1 MKQTMFADEFIK
13 KIADYKGCFIAALIS
28 YCFVYGFELTHF
40 TLSID
45 EEFRDNFLQTL
56 MLGRWGH
63 AFLRHYVL
71 PEPFVPFFTTA
82 LSILFLTASAFISA
96 IYLKLNKTQS
106 IVFAIMLAAL
116 PQFAYQMEFENQSET
131 VALSLMLSSLSLTF
145 LHKGTIARWIT
156 FVLLTVLSLSIYQ
169 SVFLYAASLLC
180 VKLTLDAVRED
191 ISFRDIFKSILIY
204 CIFTLIA
211 LAINS
216 VLSNWFASIYNA
228 PSSNYLA
235 GMIGWG
241 HKNIPDVILDIAA
254 LVKQHLNFT
263 NFAGLNSFPFA
274 ILWVLI
280 TIASSAMAKRNLFLV
295 SLCCIVT
302 FLSAFALIFA
312 IGAGIPPR
320 SMTNLPVVFSGLFVV
335 AMVSV
340 RKCYIPLIFS
350 VIFLLVGASTSNGLF
365 YSDYMARK
373 SDDQLGKEI
382 VTAIYNKYPQ
392 FEASNTPVFFYGSHT
407 PYNSWRMPASDVFGY
422 SFFEWDGG
430 NNRRIYAYLSTAN
443 IANFAHPNPQQVDE
457 SIKVA
462 SGLPVW
468 PNRDSV
474 HMNNGV
480 VIVKIGPNLS
490 PLNK

>member
-1 MKQTMFADEFIK
+1 MKQNMFADEFIK
-13 KIADYKGCFIAALIS
+13 KTADYKGCFIAALLS

-63 AFLRHYVL
+63 AFLRHYIL

-82 LSILFLTASAFISA
+82 LSILFLAASAFISS
-96 IYLKLNKTQS
+96 IYLKLNKIQS
-106 IVFAIMLAAL
+106 IAFVVMLAAL

-131 VALSLMLSSLSLTF
+131 VALSLMLSSLSLIF
-145 LHKGTIARWIT
+145 LCSGTVARWVV
-156 FVLLTVLSLSIYQ
+156 FVLLTVISLSIYQ

-180 VKLTLDAVRED
+180 VKLTLDAVRD
-191 ISFRDIFKSILIY
+191 RISFRDIFKSILTY
-204 CIFTLIA
+204 SIFTLIA

-216 VLSNWFASIYNA
+216 ALSHWFASMFNA
-228 PSSNYLA
+228 PLSNYLE

-241 HKNIPDVILDIAA
+241 RKEIPDVILIILS
-254 LVKQHLNFT
+254 LVKQHLDFT
-263 NFAGLNSFPFA
+263 NFAGLNSFPFT
-274 ILWVLI
+274 ILWILI
-280 TIASSAMAKRNLFLV
+280 TIISSLMVRRNLISVTF
-295 SLCCIVT
+295 CCVIT

-312 IGAGIPPR
+312 LGAGLPPR
-320 SMTNLPVVFSGLFVV
+320 SMTNLPIVFAGLFAV
-335 AMVSV
+335 AMVSSQM
-340 RKCYIPLIFS
+340 RYIPLIVS
-350 VIFLLVGASTSNGLF
+350 IIFLAAGSSTSNGLF

-373 SDDQLGKEI
+373 SDEQLGKEI
-382 VTAIYNKYPQ
+382 VSTIYNKYPQ
-392 FEASNTPVFFYGSHT
+392 FDISNTPVFFYGSHS
-407 PYNSWRMPASDVFGY
+407 PYNSWRIPASDVFGY

-443 IANFAHPNPQQVDE
+443 IANLVHPNPQQVNE
-457 SIKVA
+457 SIQAA
-462 SGLPVW
+462 SHLPVW
-468 PNRDSV
+468 PNRDSI